1 MDVRSPKVFH
11 RRLHRA
17 KKRQHK
23 IDEILREVIVPP
35 NQFKLT
41 PQEIDA
47 EIIVFDGGDSTTPR
61 IKPPDDL
68 LWRSISV
75 HQLHVDDET
84 QPTLGLTY
92 PKILGVHPFIR
103 LPRQMSLDIIGEVGL
118 EKITNSLTAC
128 EKHRRTALG
137 RGDAKRVFTD
147 YGKRLSYAC
156 VGPQPSRNSQTV
168 STQPPFMDALSDSH
182 WRSLVWMMKRAEM
195 SFCAIADHAVLS
207 HHDLAKK
214 VVSFKTFTSS
224 MEDNHS
230 NFNAQFFG
238 GIAFGTNV
246 FLRCHTD
253 EDFTFSIIQV
263 FLKGTSKYRLDDN
276 VVAYF
281 CFPTIGVAVPLRPG
295 DYLLFNARIPQGFD
309 NTPNQTTRWSFMAF
323 YLRSSVT
330 CR

>member
-11 RRLHRA
+11 RRLRRA

-23 IDEILREVIVPP
+23 IDEILHEVIVPP

-47 EIIVFDGGDSTTPR
+47 EIIVFDGGDSITPR

-103 LPRQMSLDIIGEVGL
+103 LPRQISLDIIGEVGL

-128 EKHRRTALG
+128 EKLRRTALG

-156 VGPQPSRNSQTV
+156 VGPQP
-168 STQPPFMDALSDSH
+168 
-182 WRSLVWMMKRAEM
+182 
-195 SFCAIADHAVLS
+195 
-207 HHDLAKK
+207 
-214 VVSFKTFTSS
+214 
-224 MEDNHS
+224 
-230 NFNAQFFG
+230 
-238 GIAFGTNV
+238 
-246 FLRCHTD
+246 
-253 EDFTFSIIQV
+253 
-263 FLKGTSKYRLDDN
+263 
-276 VVAYF
+276 
-281 CFPTIGVAVPLRPG
+281 
-295 DYLLFNARIPQGFD
+295 
-309 NTPNQTTRWSFMAF
+309 
-323 YLRSSVT
+323 
-330 CR
+330 